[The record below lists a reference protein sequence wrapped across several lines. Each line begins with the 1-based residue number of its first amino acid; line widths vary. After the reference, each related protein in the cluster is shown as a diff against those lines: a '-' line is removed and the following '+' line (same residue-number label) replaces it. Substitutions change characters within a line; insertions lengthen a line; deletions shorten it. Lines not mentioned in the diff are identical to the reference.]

1 MIIYTI
7 DFKSRFKMCGLDT
20 NSCTA
25 FSLTVCSTFKEN
37 SGTIKEC
44 SLNEKANNPSLGS
57 KSKTSSNIEI
67 GAAPA
72 IHNGSNYGI
81 LIFLTGIPLMD

>member
-1 MIIYTI
+1 
-7 DFKSRFKMCGLDT
+7 MCGPSSQ

-25 FSLTVCSTFKEN
+25 FFSLTVCSTFKEY

-67 GAAPA
+67 GAAPT
-72 IHNGSNYGI
+72 
-81 LIFLTGIPLMD
+81 LITPMAVIMEYSFFLTGILLFGLKHSKFL